1 MTFEEFF
8 AKKKI
13 DLAQLRRAK
22 PDLYEEF
29 QRHYAEMGEKS
40 FDHTKKYWFNQL
52 RKDFRM
58 ADPAPLEKAVVSP
71 PVQRKE
77 QRVDA
82 AAKAAT
88 PTGFKPRFKPGV
100 AQSAPPPATDEHS
113 TKEEQTPAPAKAATP
128 SGFKPRFKPGI
139 TEPIAPSRPESTSAQ
154 SPDAQSELPVS
165 ADTPAT
171 EKPLGFKPRFK
182 PGVTKPAPAKE
193 PAPEE
198 PAAKSERAKADTS
211 SEKMPPKPLGFKPRF
226 KPGVTNKKK
235 DNNDN

>member
-22 PDLYEEF
+22 PDLFGEF
-29 QRHYAEMGEKS
+29 RRHYAEMGEKS
-40 FDHTKKYWFNQL
+40 FDHTKKYWFNRL

-58 ADPAPLEKAVVSP
+58 ANPAPLEKVFVEAPAQRNEERVAV
-71 PVQRKE
+71 
-77 QRVDA
+77 

-88 PTGFKPRFKPGV
+88 PTGFKPRFKLGV
-100 AQSAPPPATDEHS
+100 TQSATTPATDEHS
-113 TKEEQTPAPAKAATP
+113 TKEKQTPAPAKAATP
-128 SGFKPRFKPGI
+128 SGFKPRFKPG
-139 TEPIAPSRPESTSAQ
+139 TMPPAPSQSESASAQ

-171 EKPLGFKPRFK
+171 QKPLGFKPRFK
-182 PGVTKPAPAKE
+182 PGGAKPVVPAKE

-198 PAAKSERAKADTS
+198 PTSKTEGEKTETTSEIT
-211 SEKMPPKPLGFKPRF
+211 PPKPLGFKPRF

-235 DNNDN
+235 DNNDD